1 MWTRRLLSATGTGA
15 AIRTYVSRAHPTPIP
30 EFPIAQAIETVLK
43 DAEQRRIKREER
55 WETKKLRVQPTED
68 GEKAT
73 PYRNVDETVEVAL
86 NLNLDPRKPGQALRG
101 SLALPHGTG
110 KKMTVLVFTA
120 DDSQQQMALESGAA
134 YAGGKSLV
142 QDVMEGRVPLDSIQ
156 RILATADAM
165 PMLKPAARLLGPKG
179 LMPNAKVGTL
189 LKEGT
194 SISTAVQEQLAG
206 QAQYRTDK
214 NGIVHLGIGRYSMG
228 HEKLQENLR
237 FFFSSL
243 WEAKPESYGKGKKKS
258 AGKQKKTGAK
268 AKYFLRAFLSS
279 SQQKGSIKVDVRTI
293 EPTSPFFMLE
303 VPK

>member
-1 MWTRRLLSATGTGA
+1 MVGWLVGVYGM
-15 AIRTYVSRAHPTPIP
+15 
-30 EFPIAQAIETVLK
+30 Q
-43 DAEQRRIKREER
+43 
-55 WETKKLRVQPTED
+55 D
-68 GEKAT
+68 GEEAT
-73 PYRNVDETVEVAL
+73 PYRNQDETMEVAL
-86 NLNLDPRKPGQALRG
+86 NLNIDPRKPGQALRG
-101 SLALPHGTG
+101 SLSLPHGTG

-120 DDSQQQMALESGAA
+120 DDAQQQTALDSGAA

-142 QDVMEGRVPLDSIQ
+142 QDVMEGRVPLDNIQ

-165 PMLKPAARLLGPKG
+165 PLVKSAARLLGPKG

-189 LKEGT
+189 LKEGQD
-194 SISTAVQEQLAG
+194 ISKAVQEQLAG

-243 WEAKPESYGKGKKKS
+243 WEAKPESYGKGKKK
-258 AGKQKKTGAK
+258 AGGGKQKKAGAK
-268 AKYFLRAFLSS
+268 AKYFLRAFLTS

-293 EPTSPFFMLE
+293 EPTSPFFMIE